1 MLEAQIGLYSSKNYD
16 KIFIKTRQS
25 PKCSLCRCSDSFQGH
40 HLISIHKRMGVLG
53 PHLIF
58 SLLLE
63 NMQAGNMEAWVSLL
77 AFMIMTEVK

>member
-1 MLEAQIGLYSSKNYD
+1 
-16 KIFIKTRQS
+16 
-25 PKCSLCRCSDSFQGH
+25 
-40 HLISIHKRMGVLG
+40 MGVLG

-77 AFMIMTEVK
+77 AFMIMAEVK